1 MVSEDTP
8 IMVRYEFDNEGILC
22 DLVCEVTELMDNYL
36 LDSKRGHTLFYAYLY
51 NNMGVFS
58 APNFSQ
64 ISFGLVRYYR
74 R

>member
-8 IMVRYEFDNEGILC
+8 IMVRYEFNNEGIL
-22 DLVCEVTELMDNYL
+22 CEVTELMDNYL
-36 LDSKRGHTLFYAYLY
+36 LDSKRGHTFFYAYLY

-74 R
+74 G